1 MVQKWS
7 KNGAIVLSSAQF
19 YHDSLTRTWF
29 FPSFFVWRG
38 RKGWSQ
44 IPFPQNKKTPAKML
58 MLGHWHR
65 RFVQVKGLP
74 LFLSSTVYLDH
85 RFRTPEARQA
95 PVRFHVVA
103 VMMSSWCDLN
113 VTSQKKNHRIFP
125 TIFSFDQKGGRGN
138 AKHYDNYTLEIQHT
152 LPATNIALEN
162 GWLEYQFPSGMT
174 YFQALC

>member
-7 KNGAIVLSSAQF
+7 KNGAIGLSSAQF

-38 RKGWSQ
+38 RRAEVRFLFRKTKDTCKTADAWSLASSFRQ
-44 IPFPQNKKTPAKML
+44 SQGIA
-58 MLGHWHR
+58 H
-65 RFVQVKGLP
+65 

-113 VTSQKKNHRIFP
+113 VTSQKNNHRIFP
-125 TIFSFDQKGGRGN
+125 TIFSFDQKGGKSCCLRQ
-138 AKHYDNYTLEIQHT
+138 TL
-152 LPATNIALEN
+152 
-162 GWLEYQFPSGMT
+162 WQFTP
-174 YFQALC
+174 